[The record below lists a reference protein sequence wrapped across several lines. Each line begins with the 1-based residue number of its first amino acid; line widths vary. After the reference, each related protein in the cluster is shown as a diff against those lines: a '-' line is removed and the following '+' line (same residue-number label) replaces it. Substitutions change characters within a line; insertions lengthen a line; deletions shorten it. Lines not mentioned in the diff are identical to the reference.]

1 MVMQSKLKLILLGSA
16 TFLLGIVVGVE
27 ALKAI
32 IKSMSTDD
40 EFIQK
45 NIIPIIEKE
54 LRKAQS
60 EQTKRQ
66 FNVFFTS
73 KSDAEDVLLDFYK
86 LLKTNKV
93 VSVSDLCDII
103 SLNCVS
109 DIAPNPEY
117 SDWGWTDIT
126 NSTILETKDGRYK
139 LCLPSAELIK

>member
-1 MVMQSKLKLILLGSA
+1 MQSKLKLILLGSA
-16 TFLLGIVVGVE
+16 TFLLGTIVGFE
-27 ALKAI
+27 SCKAI

-45 NIIPIIEKE
+45 NIIPIIKKE
-54 LRKAQS
+54 LQKS
-60 EQTKRQ
+60 KPEQTKRQ

-86 LLKTNKV
+86 SLKTNKV
-93 VSVSDLCDII
+93 VSISDLCGII

-117 SDWGWTDIT
+117 SEWGWKDISNT
-126 NSTILETKDGRYK
+126 TIIKRADDQYELRM
-139 LCLPSAELIK
+139 PMAERIK